1 MATTV
6 FDATTP
12 PATYTAVSSFAADI
26 YSNLV
31 RKYNLSGKQFND
43 SMREQTGLMYRC
55 IGSVG
60 LLLLVNAFDKVGDDD
75 LWQDIVLTEFRETK
89 RYVDEKGFDT
99 TPLGTAKLT
108 ADYFNPKGDAT
119 RYHYLDSVSW
129 VLGFALQM
137 RLAQRQKRITLE
149 ANDGRVVREMI
160 GQTVE
165 ILVSSVTEQGGWGF
179 SNKCTQPDLYFS
191 YCVSEALADFGDY
204 VLGET
209 KDLFERDAEVIET
222 MPQKLID
229 SVNSAR
235 LKTLDWLKRTYLPLL
250 GKQEI
255 DAYPE
260 SGGSP
265 HLHLYGTFFVI
276 DMLILN
282 DVLPNQESEK
292 TQRAQDSERIQRAV
306 EHAIYLS
313 RIDFDRAYEDRAWW
327 EDPVAS
333 SLKIRWVNHPTINVK
348 TPELEEPG
356 FVPLCLRCNALY
368 SYYISGG
375 RDERLTSLF
384 ELVYLDR
391 NPEFNLWDREGDRV

>member
-1 MATTV
+1 
-6 FDATTP
+6 
-12 PATYTAVSSFAADI
+12 
-26 YSNLV
+26 
-31 RKYNLSGKQFND
+31 
-43 SMREQTGLMYRC
+43 
-55 IGSVG
+55 
-60 LLLLVNAFDKVGDDD
+60 
-75 LWQDIVLTEFRETK
+75 
-89 RYVDEKGFDT
+89 
-99 TPLGTAKLT
+99 
-108 ADYFNPKGDAT
+108 
-119 RYHYLDSVSW
+119 
-129 VLGFALQM
+129 
-137 RLAQRQKRITLE
+137 
-149 ANDGRVVREMI
+149 MI

-391 NPEFNLWDREGDRV
+391 NPEFNLWDREGDSLMVTERSIEAIVDDADFLKKFERPELAHSPGAIPQAASVVADVERAIRRIVRDELTSRSEEHTSELQSLRH